1 MAEASAATTIQD
13 MPVVRR
19 IVVAALASAMGWD
32 LPCSPTSLHWVP
44 AKNVGNGKSIVVAAL
59 ASAMGGAIPM
69 GKGPFSPDSVLIQLP
84 AL

>member
-1 MAEASAATTIQD
+1 V
-13 MPVVRR
+13 PV
-19 IVVAALASAMGWD
+19 
-32 LPCSPTSLHWVP
+32 
-44 AKNVGNGKSIVVAAL
+44 KNVGNGKSIVVAAL